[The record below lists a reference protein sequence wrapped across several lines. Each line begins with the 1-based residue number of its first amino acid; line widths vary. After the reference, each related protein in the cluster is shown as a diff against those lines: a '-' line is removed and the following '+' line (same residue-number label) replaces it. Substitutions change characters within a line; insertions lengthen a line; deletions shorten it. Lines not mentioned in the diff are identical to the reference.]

1 MGQSSLTLSR
11 ATGQA
16 IKYTTRYASNIGP
29 TDAELDFVSYQEYED
44 PQDVPKARLSDE
56 DKETCLVLNNPE
68 NYKVCEE
75 DSDDLK
81 QAAKK
86 AFEDQMNIQRNG
98 YLPLAGGSYNLPST
112 GSDYEMQGTAEEQA
126 KINDLSS
133 FVPGMVGRE
142 LLPVRNQGVCGSC
155 YALGLSHSLS
165 SAYNQAN
172 SNPLDFVEFS
182 SQHIMNCMP
191 LQPVFLNVSGALEA
205 NSEGVYRDG
214 STGCW
219 GGDADKVI
227 DFFVGAG
234 LKGFPLFETEP
245 YLGVSSHCNLEQA
258 TVPTGKFR
266 AHLAR

>member
-16 IKYTTRYASNIGP
+16 IKYTTRYNDSGLP
-29 TDAELDFVSYQEYED
+29 TDAVLDFVSYQEYED

-56 DKETCLVLNNPE
+56 DKETCLVLNNPGH
-68 NYKVCEE
+68 YAVCEE

-98 YLPLAGGSYNLPST
+98 YLPLAGASYNLPST

-126 KINDLSS
+126 KINDLKS

-142 LLPVRNQGVCGSC
+142 LLPVLNQGMCGSC
-155 YALGLSHSLS
+155 YAFATAHSLS

-172 SNPLDFVEFS
+172 SNPSEFVEFS

-191 LQPVFLNVSGALEA
+191 LQPVFLNASGDLEA
-205 NSEGVYRDG
+205 NSEGVYQDG
-214 STGCW
+214 LTGCW
-219 GGDADKVI
+219 GGRANAVI
-227 DFFVGAG
+227 DFFVGKG
-234 LKGFPLFETEP
+234 LEALPLIEPEP

-266 AHLAR
+266 VHLAR